1 MAKYRYLAEIF
12 NHNSFTRRNPPCPLN
27 MDAANHNRKTRSS
40 LLRRGADG
48 ANPNMQSRSISQ
60 RSHPEAAVDIK
71 PPSLRS
77 HARMKAVTRAPT
89 AASGAPSA
97 GVLVLAVFADRG
109 QQ

>member
-27 MDAANHNRKTRSS
+27 MDAANHNRKTHSS

-71 PPSLRS
+71 PPSSRSQSNLKAMMGPLRN
-77 HARMKAVTRAPT
+77 ALKR
-89 AASGAPSA
+89 
-97 GVLVLAVFADRG
+97 RG
-109 QQ
+109 RP